1 MKIVAGRLYLMQNNH
16 LYYIDYDHYYNC
28 RPNEEDLQTKDNLI
42 EIRCHFPKTI
52 KKGKYIKSALG
63 PVTYDAIKEYE
74 ALRILKKPLIPCA
87 TSGYWEGTPFLLIT
101 TEDFIITKEDEIF
114 IQDYIHG
121 RITNKKEGTKQN
133 EK

>member
-1 MKIVAGRLYLMQNNH
+1 MQNNY
-16 LYYIDYDHYYNC
+16 LYYIDYDHFYNC

-121 RITNKKEGTKQN
+121 QMINKKESAKQN
-133 EK
+133 EE